1 MSHTT
6 RSEHKDAQLRRTA
19 VKRYRAGIPAT
30 EVARQ
35 LHHSRSWVYKWVHYR
50 VHHPWTRFR
59 SAPRA
64 SLHHPN
70 QLSAKSERRIVLP

>member
-19 VKRYRAGIPAT
+19 VKRYRDGIPAT

-35 LHHSRSWVYKWVHYR
+35 LHHSRSWVYKWVQYR
-50 VHHPWTRFR
+50 KGIHV
-59 SAPRA
+59 
-64 SLHHPN
+64 
-70 QLSAKSERRIVLP
+70 RRDTL